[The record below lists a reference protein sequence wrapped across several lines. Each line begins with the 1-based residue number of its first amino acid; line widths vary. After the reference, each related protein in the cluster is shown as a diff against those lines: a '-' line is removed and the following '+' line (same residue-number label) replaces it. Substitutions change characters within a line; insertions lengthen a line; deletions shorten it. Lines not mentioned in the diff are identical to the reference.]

1 MIEIR
6 TFDGDVDELA
16 RFCTSSWQKR
26 YTGRMPVPDWRSDF
40 LEWELLG
47 DDHAAREF
55 LVAAYDGSRLIGA
68 LPARPVRFHL
78 RGRPVAGTWGSFFAV
93 DDGYENQG
101 VSLKLNLEQR
111 RRHRDHG
118 AQIFTGYIYV
128 GSSASMGKE
137 FWLRQRS
144 VKVLGKV
151 GLWARLFDH
160 RAVSDFEFS
169 CRDKWATRALGWFQG
184 PPRPPRDAGAIRPF
198 RPADLGDCL
207 RLATHLSHSAE
218 FGYEWN
224 EASLLRRLHHGDVPR
239 TFVAE
244 AEGRVAGFL
253 NYCHLNLMGR
263 RTITAGLIDLLSIDG
278 LTAAMQQNL
287 LRTALCRMVEE
298 GCHVALLLRLAGYP
312 ARPLLGAG
320 FVPQP
325 AEHYYV
331 AQTMG
336 SDPFDAPVRS
346 LHIHWR

>member
-16 RFCTSSWQKR
+16 RFCTSSWRKR
-26 YTGRMPVPDWRSDF
+26 YSGRMPVPDWRSDF

-47 DDHAAREF
+47 EDHAAREF
-55 LVAAYDGSRLIGA
+55 LVAAYDGGRLVGA
-68 LPARPVRFHL
+68 LPARPARFQL

-93 DDGYENQG
+93 DDDYENQG

-111 RRHRDHG
+111 RRHRDRG
-118 AQIFTGYIYV
+118 AQVFTGYVYL

-144 VKVLGKV
+144 VKILGKV

-169 CRDKWATRALGWFQG
+169 TRDKWATRALGWFQG
-184 PPRPPRDAGAIRPF
+184 RPRPPRDASAIRPY
-198 RPADLGDCL
+198 RPADLNDCL
-207 RLATHLSHSAE
+207 QLVARLSHSAD

-224 EASLLRRLHHGDVPR
+224 EAALARRLQYGDVPR
-239 TFVAE
+239 TFVADVD
-244 AEGRVAGFL
+244 GRVSGFL
-253 NYCHLNLMGR
+253 NYCHLDLMGR
-263 RTITAGLIDLLSIDG
+263 RTITAGVIDLLSIDG
-278 LTAAMQQNL
+278 LSPAMQQNL
-287 LRTALCRMVEE
+287 LRTAMCRMAEE
-298 GCHVALLLRLAGYP
+298 GCHLALLLRLAGYP
-312 ARPLLGAG
+312 TRPLLTAG
-320 FVPQP
+320 FIAQP
-325 AEHYYV
+325 PEYYYV

-336 SDPFDAPVRS
+336 TDLFDTPVKS